1 MNKIDTVFLNHSLDL
16 DDASSKNGASTLG
29 EAATL
34 GGTNL
39 EGMVQQI
46 KSCQLCQSSLPYQV
60 RPIVQ
65 LNPQARILIASQAPG
80 RKAHD
85 SGIPFDDPSG
95 ERLRYWLGIGREQF
109 YDEHNIAIL
118 PMGFCYP
125 GKGKTGDLPPRKE
138 CAPVWREPVL
148 QLLPNIELTL
158 VIGQYAQAYHLGKNH
173 DSVTN
178 NVQNWQDYWPNM
190 LPLPHP
196 SPRNIFWFKRN
207 PWFEKELI
215 PILQQRV
222 AEILS
227 SSRGS

>member
-1 MNKIDTVFLNHSLDL
+1 MKKIDTVSLNHQLDL
-16 DDASSKNGASTLG
+16 HEPCSQHVRGNANSLSIEDSTQN
-29 EAATL
+29 TS
-34 GGTNL
+34 L
-39 EGMVQQI
+39 EDMVRQI
-46 KSCQLCQSSLPYQV
+46 QNCQLCQSSLPYTV

-65 LNPQARILIASQAPG
+65 LNSQARILIASQAPG

-95 ERLRYWLGIGREQF
+95 ERLRYWLGIGRDQF
-109 YDEHNIAIL
+109 YDSSKIAIL

-125 GKGKTGDLPPRKE
+125 GKGKTGDLPPRRE
-138 CAPVWREPVL
+138 CEPAWRRPIL
-148 QLLPNIELTL
+148 QQLPNIELTL

-178 NVQNWQDYWPNM
+178 NVQNWQDYWPDM

-222 AEILS
+222 KDILCL
-227 SSRGS
+227 

>member
-1 MNKIDTVFLNHSLDL
+1 
-16 DDASSKNGASTLG
+16 
-29 EAATL
+29 
-34 GGTNL
+34 
-39 EGMVQQI
+39 MVEQI
-46 KSCQLCQSSLPYQV
+46 KSCDVCQPHLPYQV

-80 RKAHD
+80 RRAHD

-95 ERLRYWLGIGREQF
+95 ERLRYWLGIDRKQF
-109 YDEHNIAIL
+109 YDASKIAIL

-138 CAPVWREPVL
+138 CEPVWRRPIL
-148 QLLPNIELTL
+148 QQLPNIELTL
-158 VIGQYAQAYHLGKNH
+158 VIGQYAQAYHLGANH
-173 DSVTN
+173 DSVTI
-178 NVQNWQDYWPNM
+178 NVQNWQDYWPDI

-207 PWFEKELI
+207 PWFEEELI

-222 AEILS
+222 KDVLS
-227 SSRGS
+227 S

>member
-1 MNKIDTVFLNHSLDL
+1 MKKIDTVSLNHQLDWDEPASQHVLGNANSLSIND
-16 DDASSKNGASTLG
+16 SIQNIS
-29 EAATL
+29 
-34 GGTNL
+34 L
-39 EGMVQQI
+39 EDMVKQI
-46 KSCQLCQSSLPYQV
+46 QGCQLCQSSLPYQV

-95 ERLRYWLGIGREQF
+95 ERLRYWLGIDRKQF
-109 YDEHNIAIL
+109 YDSSKIAIL

-138 CAPVWREPVL
+138 CEPVWRQSVL
-148 QLLPNIELTL
+148 QQLPNVELTL
-158 VIGQYAQAYHLGKNH
+158 VIGQYAQAYHLGSKH

-178 NVQNWQDYWPNM
+178 NVQNWQQYWPAM

-215 PILQQRV
+215 LILQQRV
-222 AEILS
+222 KEILS
-227 SSRGS
+227 S